1 MDEAR
6 PITPRGRSSRYGKG
20 HERRA
25 RGARTS
31 GRARPRGRRRA
42 PDPSAEPAERP
53 HNALSGLRAPDPV
66 APYWREADGTRH
78 SYGSLRCM
86 FDERVAAELGEP
98 HLAAIRAVAAA
109 ALAASERGN
118 RRETARL
125 ATAAAR
131 LCGEIRG
138 LWPASAVEVRRK

>member
-1 MDEAR
+1 M
-6 PITPRGRSSRYGKG
+6 
-20 HERRA
+20 
-25 RGARTS
+25 
-31 GRARPRGRRRA
+31 
-42 PDPSAEPAERP
+42 SAGPAERAPRDEPAHEAGDGRGTRAPSPRSGP
-53 HNALSGLRAPDPV
+53 HNALSGLRAPDPA